1 MCHFYACF
9 WFRKQRGNLCFW
21 QVVEIRNCT
30 STVVSDTVLRH
41 TRYSVDDLQL
51 TLCFPV
57 RRQPLKHHC
66 PEFFCFF
73 WSCRLHQVTLEFHEM
88 KWKTVN
94 AIFLHA
100 VILFH
105 PTQCLAMT
113 FFFSFAK
120 SVLSNLLMLLM
131 HSHCGTTPTQ
141 KREERRTSKVY
152 LYT

>member
-21 QVVEIRNCT
+21 QVIEIRNCT

-41 TRYSVDDLQL
+41 ARYSVDDLQL

-66 PEFFCFF
+66 PECFCFF

-113 FFFSFAK
+113 FFFFCQVCPFK
-120 SVLSNLLMLLM
+120 SPNVVDALSLWNDT
-131 HSHCGTTPTQ
+131 HTEEG
-141 KREERRTSKVY
+141 RETHQ
-152 LYT
+152 